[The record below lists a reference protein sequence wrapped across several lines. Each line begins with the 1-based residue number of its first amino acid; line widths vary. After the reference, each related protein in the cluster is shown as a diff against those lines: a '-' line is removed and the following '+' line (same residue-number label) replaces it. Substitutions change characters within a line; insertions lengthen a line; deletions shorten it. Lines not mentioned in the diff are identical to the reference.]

1 MASRIQPEDERFD
14 MLVRLLKRL
23 QSLRSGLIL
32 PWLDMATVWKDMP
45 LLGECL
51 REVADCQFPLDAFHN
66 QVSLG

>member
-32 PWLDMATVWKDMP
+32 PWLGMAAVWKDMP

-51 REVADCQFPLDAFHN
+51 REVADCQFSLDAFHS